1 MRRRHR
7 ITPEFVAD
15 VNERLLRAG
24 RVLCFA
30 CSSYGVVL
38 TSAVQTWSRL
48 QSKRASEEIEGVGER
63 VYDFRALA
71 LLLNIKRWRRRGWPP
86 MRNYSRARFARRRGD
101 AALRES

>member
-30 CSSYGVVL
+30 CSSYGVAL
-38 TSAVQTWSRL
+38 KSGVQTWSLL

-63 VYDFRALA
+63 VYDFMALA
-71 LLLNIKRWRRRGWPP
+71 LLLNIKRWRR
-86 MRNYSRARFARRRGD
+86 
-101 AALRES
+101 